1 MTTRAIVCEA
11 IARPGT
17 RVGAVIDVDFRT
29 ASIFKDLLAVMVD
42 RGSRMASMFLF
53 FEDVLAMFFDGS
65 LAVVNQLV
73 QKQKLDAAG
82 CRSGPRSENP

>member
-1 MTTRAIVCEA
+1 MVI
-11 IARPGT
+11 

-29 ASIFKDLLAVMVD
+29 ASNFKDLLAVMVD
-42 RGSRMASMFLF
+42 RGSRTASMFLF

-73 QKQKLDAAG
+73 QEQKLDAAG
-82 CRSGPRSENP
+82 CGGAVRDQRISRRPGSN